1 MRFLN
6 TFTLQFEEVSD
17 SQLSLEENQYAILS
31 HRWGFDEDEVSYR
44 DMLSSK
50 SFSDKK
56 GYAKIQ
62 NFCNLASAQNSRY
75 GWVDTCCTTQVK
87 PR

>member
-17 SQLSLEENQYAILS
+17 SELSLEENQYAILP

-44 DMLSSK
+44 DKLSSK

-56 GYAKIQ
+56 G
-62 NFCNLASAQNSRY
+62 
-75 GWVDTCCTTQVK
+75 
-87 PR
+87 